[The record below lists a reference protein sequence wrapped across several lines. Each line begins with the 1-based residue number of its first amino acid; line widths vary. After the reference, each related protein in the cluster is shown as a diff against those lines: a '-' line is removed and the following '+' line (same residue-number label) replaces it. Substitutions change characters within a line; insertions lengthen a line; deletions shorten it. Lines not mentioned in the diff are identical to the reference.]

1 MGVSRT
7 PVQPDVSSDVPPD
20 MSLDIPPDE
29 LTSIETSSSIVCIP
43 ADLVQR
49 KNRTETRHR
58 HKKSHRQEYVQRV

>member
-29 LTSIETSSSIVCIP
+29 LTSIETSSSIVYKP
-43 ADLVQR
+43 ADSVQSI
-49 KNRTETRHR
+49 NGTETRHR
-58 HKKSHRQEYVQRV
+58 PMFIAILL